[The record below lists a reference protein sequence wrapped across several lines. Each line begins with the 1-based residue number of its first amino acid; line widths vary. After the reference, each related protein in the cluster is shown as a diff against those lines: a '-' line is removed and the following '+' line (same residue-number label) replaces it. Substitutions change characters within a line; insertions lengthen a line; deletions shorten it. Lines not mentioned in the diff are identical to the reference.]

1 MNAESTRERRRSLLD
16 RIEWL
21 GNQLPEPAILF
32 ALLALV
38 VVLVSA
44 LGSAL
49 DWQVQPVR
57 PVVATTEMVAA
68 DGSVQ
73 QVPRTDA
80 EGRPQLDLVASGAPI
95 EPRSL
100 LSTDGIY
107 WMMSSALR
115 NFTTQ
120 PALGLIFVAVLGI
133 GIAEK
138 FGFFA
143 ALMRFLAFLTPRR
156 WMTPMVVF
164 IGANSAVASD
174 AGYIILPPLAAA
186 LYLAMGRHPVA
197 GLAAAF
203 CGVAGGFGGG
213 LFPAGS
219 DGALAGF
226 AQDAARVVE
235 PHYTVNILHNWYFKI
250 ASALLVTAVGWYVTD
265 RIVEPRLQRTAP
277 PDGTGEA
284 QTDMRLAPRER
295 RALTGALAAMG
306 AVGALIVAMI
316 VLPSMPLHGPGQP
329 RLPNDRVLAHI
340 PVQVA
345 PEGSPIAAPAHDVL
359 AREPLVVTE
368 AAQAGRLVENPGPRW
383 SHVIVPLIF
392 LLFAVP
398 GVVYGAMTGV
408 LRGQGDLNEALNH
421 GIRTLAP
428 VLVMLFFLAQFT
440 SYFSYSHLDRMMAY
454 AGGSLLVAADLPVAV
469 LLVAFVAVVIGGDFA
484 MSGLISKFGVLAPIF
499 VPMFMLVGIS
509 PELTTAA
516 YRIGDSVVNIVTPLN
531 NYVPIIVAVL
541 MKYRKDAGIG
551 TLIALMVPYSLA
563 LGAAWTA
570 FLLLWVAVGIPL
582 GPEGPLWFVPSS
594 E

>member
-1 MNAESTRERRRSLLD
+1 MSDAEAPSRPRSFLD
-16 RIEWL
+16 WIEWL
-21 GNQLPEPAILF
+21 GNKLPEPAILF
-32 ALLALV
+32 ALLALI

-57 PVVATTEMVAA
+57 PVVATESVVAA
-68 DGSVQ
+68 DGSTTNAPVL
-73 QVPRTDA
+73 DA
-80 EGRPQLDLVASGAPI
+80 EGRPEITLVDAGAPI

-100 LSTDGIY
+100 LSVDGIY

-115 NFTTQ
+115 NFTSQ

-138 FGFFA
+138 LGFFA
-143 ALMRFLAFLTPRR
+143 ALMRFLAFLTSRR
-156 WMTPMVVF
+156 WLTPMVIL

-186 LYLAMGRHPVA
+186 LFLAMGRHPVA

-213 LFPAGS
+213 VFPAGS

-226 AQDAARVVE
+226 AQDAARVID
-235 PHYTVNILHNWYFKI
+235 PNYTVNILHNWYFKA

-265 RIVEPRLQRTAP
+265 RIVEPRLVRHAP
-277 PDGTGEA
+277 VDGAGEGA
-284 QTDMRLAPRER
+284 ASMQLSAPER
-295 RALTGALAAMG
+295 RALVGALAAMA
-306 AVGALIVAMI
+306 AVGALIAAMI
-316 VLPSMPLHGPGQP
+316 LLPSMPLHGPGQP
-329 RLPNDRVLAHI
+329 RLPNDRVVAHI
-340 PVQVA
+340 PVEVMA
-345 PEGSPIAAPAHDVL
+345 ADTPISAPAHDVL
-359 AREPLVVTE
+359 AREPLVVVE

-392 LLFAVP
+392 LLFAIP
-398 GVVYGAMTGV
+398 GIVYGIMTGV
-408 LRGQGDLNEALNH
+408 LRGQKDLNEALNH

-428 VLVMLFFLAQFT
+428 VLVMLFFLAQFI
-440 SYFSYSHLDRMMAY
+440 SFFAYSQLDRMMAY
-454 AGGSLLVAADLPVAV
+454 AGGALLVAADLPIGV
-469 LLVAFVAVVIGGDFA
+469 LLSAFVGVVIGGDFA

-499 VPMFMLVGIS
+499 VPMFMMVGIS

-531 NYVPIIVAVL
+531 NYIPIILAVL
-541 MKYRKDAGIG
+541 LKYRRDAGIG
-551 TLIALMVPYSLA
+551 TLIALMVPYSIA
-563 LGAAWTA
+563 LGVAWTL
-570 FLLLWVAVGIPL
+570 FLLLWVAAGVPL
-582 GPEGPLWFVPSS
+582 GPQGPLWFVPSAP
-594 E
+594 

>member
-1 MNAESTRERRRSLLD
+1 MNAERNRPRSMLD
-16 RIEWL
+16 WIEWL
-21 GNQLPEPAILF
+21 GNKLPEPAILF
-32 ALLALV
+32 ALLALA

-44 LGSAL
+44 VGSAF

-57 PVVATTEMVAA
+57 PVLATESVAAA
-68 DGSVQ
+68 DGSMQ
-73 QVPRTDA
+73 QVPKIGA
-80 EGRPQLDLVASGAPI
+80 EGRPQITLVASGAPI

-100 LSTDGIY
+100 LSADGIY
-107 WMMSSALR
+107 WMLSSALR

-138 FGFFA
+138 LGFFA

-156 WMTPMVVF
+156 WLTPVVVF

-186 LYLAMGRHPVA
+186 LFLAMGRHPVA

-213 LFPAGS
+213 VFPAGS

-226 AQDAARVVE
+226 AQDAARVVAPE
-235 PHYTVNILHNWYFKI
+235 YTVNILHNWYFKA
-250 ASALLVTAVGWYVTD
+250 ASAVLVTAVGWFVTD
-265 RIVEPRLQRTAP
+265 RIVEPRLTRATP
-277 PDGTGEA
+277 VDDGGQPA
-284 QTDMRLAPRER
+284 SDMRLDARER
-295 RALTGALAAMG
+295 RALGASMLAMA
-306 AVGALIVAMI
+306 AVGALLAAMI
-316 VLPSMPLHGPGQP
+316 LLPTMPLHGPGQP
-329 RLPNDRVLAHI
+329 RLPNDRVLAHL
-340 PVQVA
+340 PVEVA
-345 PEGSPIAAPAHDVL
+345 PAGSPIQAPAHDVL

-368 AAQAGRLVENPGPRW
+368 SPQAGRLVENPGPRW

-398 GVVYGAMTGV
+398 GVVYGAMTGA
-408 LRGQGDLNEALNH
+408 LRGQKDLNEALNH

-440 SYFSYSHLDRMMAY
+440 SYFAYSHLDRMMAY
-454 AGGSLLVAADLPVAV
+454 AGGALLVAADLPVAV
-469 LLVAFVAVVIGGDFA
+469 LLAAFVAVVIGGDFA

-499 VPMFMLVGIS
+499 VPMFMMVGIS

-531 NYVPIIVAVL
+531 NYVPIILAVL
-541 MKYRKDAGIG
+541 LKYRRDAGIG

-563 LGAAWTA
+563 LGLAWTA
-570 FLLLWVAVGIPL
+570 FLLAWVGAGIPL
-582 GPEGPLWFVPSS
+582 GPEGPLWFVPAAP
-594 E
+594 

>member
-1 MNAESTRERRRSLLD
+1 MNTERTRPRSPLD
-16 RIEWL
+16 WIEWL
-21 GNQLPEPAILF
+21 GNKLPEPAILF
-32 ALLALV
+32 ALLALA

-57 PVVATTEMVAA
+57 PVVTTEAVAGA

-73 QVPRTDA
+73 QVAKIDA
-80 EGRPQLDLVASGAPI
+80 EGRPEITLEPSGAPI

-100 LSTDGIY
+100 LSADGIY
-107 WMMSSALR
+107 WMLSSALR

-138 FGFFA
+138 LGFFA

-156 WMTPMVVF
+156 WLTPVVVF

-186 LYLAMGRHPVA
+186 LFLAMGRHPIA

-213 LFPAGS
+213 VFPAGS

-226 AQDAARVVE
+226 AQDAARVVAPE
-235 PHYTVNILHNWYFKI
+235 YTVNILHNWYFKV
-250 ASALLVTAVGWYVTD
+250 ASALLVTAVGWFVTD
-265 RIVEPRLQRTAP
+265 RIVEPRLRRNAP
-277 PDGTGEA
+277 VEGSDA
-284 QTDMRLAPRER
+284 AATDMRLDTGER
-295 RALTGALAAMG
+295 RALGGAMAAMA
-306 AVGALIVAMI
+306 AVGALIAAMI
-316 VLPSMPLHGPGQP
+316 LLPSMPLHGSGQP
-329 RLPNDRVLAHI
+329 RLPNDRVVAHI
-340 PVQVA
+340 PVVVA
-345 PEGSPIAAPAHDVL
+345 PEGSPVTAPAHDVL

-368 AAQAGRLVENPGPRW
+368 APQAGRLVENPGPRW

-398 GVVYGAMTGV
+398 GVVYGAMTGA
-408 LRGQGDLNEALNH
+408 LRGQKDLNEALNH

-454 AGGSLLVAADLPVAV
+454 AGGTLLVAADLPVAV
-469 LLVAFVAVVIGGDFA
+469 LLAAFVAVVIGGDFA
-484 MSGLISKFGVLAPIF
+484 MSGMLSKYGVLAPIF

-563 LGAAWTA
+563 LGLAWTA
-570 FLLLWVAVGIPL
+570 FLLAWVAAGIPL
-582 GPEGPLWFVPSS
+582 GPEGPLWFVPTVP
-594 E
+594 

>member
-1 MNAESTRERRRSLLD
+1 MDTPQARPRSALD
-16 RIEWL
+16 WIEWL
-21 GNQLPEPAILF
+21 GNKLPEPAILF
-32 ALLALV
+32 ALLALL

-57 PVVATTEMVAA
+57 PVVVDPPAEATVTASEAA
-68 DGSVQ
+68 
-73 QVPRTDA
+73 
-80 EGRPQLDLVASGAPI
+80 GRPTLALVASGAPI

-100 LSTDGIY
+100 LSADGIY
-107 WMMSSALR
+107 WMLSSALR

-138 FGFFA
+138 LGFFA

-156 WMTPMVVF
+156 WLTPMVVF

-186 LYLAMGRHPVA
+186 LFLAMGRHPVA

-213 LFPAGS
+213 VFPAGS

-226 AQDAARVVE
+226 AQDAARVLD
-235 PHYTVNILHNWYFKI
+235 PQYTVNILHNWYFKA
-250 ASALLVTAVGWYVTD
+250 ASALLVTAVGWFVTD

-277 PDGTGEA
+277 RDGAGEA
-284 QTDMRLAPRER
+284 AADMQLDARER
-295 RALTGALAAMG
+295 RALRGALAAMA
-306 AVGALIVAMI
+306 AVGALLAAMI
-316 VLPSMPLHGPGQP
+316 LLPSMPLHGPGQP

-340 PVQVA
+340 PVEVA
-345 PEGSPIAAPAHDVL
+345 PEGSPIEASAHDVL
-359 AREPLVVTE
+359 AREPLLVTE
-368 AAQAGRLVENPGPRW
+368 TPQAGRLVENPGPRW

-398 GVVYGAMTGV
+398 GVVYGAMTGA
-408 LRGQGDLNEALNH
+408 LRGQKDLNEALNH

-440 SYFSYSHLDRMMAY
+440 SYFAYSHLDRMMAY
-454 AGGSLLVAADLPVAV
+454 AGGALLVAADLPVAV

-531 NYVPIIVAVL
+531 NYLPIILAVL
-541 MKYRKDAGIG
+541 LKYRQGAGIG

-563 LGAAWTA
+563 LGVAWTA
-570 FLLLWVAVGIPL
+570 FLLGWVALDLPL
-582 GPEGPLWFVPSS
+582 GPDGPLWFVPGSP
-594 E
+594 